1 MPTKDMD
8 VQLPVVT
15 APGSRYR
22 HHMFLYC
29 TLSPS
34 KDLPITEHRLSLLHF
49 YTRSF
54 VSNEVHQLL

>member
-1 MPTKDMD
+1 MPTKGMD
-8 VQLPVVT
+8 VLLPALT

-22 HHMFLYC
+22 HMFLYC

-34 KDLPITEHRLSLLHF
+34 KDLPITEYRLSLLHF

-54 VSNEVHQLL
+54 ISNVVHQLL